1 MIYVLGIDVGSASS
15 KAVIM
20 DEDAKIVKSAVI
32 QSGTGTSGPSRVLTA
47 IFEGTALT
55 QSDMAKTVA
64 TGYGR
69 YVFEGADRQV
79 SEISCHAK
87 GVHYIFPNAR
97 TILDIGGQD
106 VKAIAIDEKGSV
118 QDFYMNDK
126 CAAGTGRFIEVMA
139 RILEIPLEDMAKWD
153 EKSEHPVSVSSTCTV
168 FAESE
173 VISLLSQNKAKEDI
187 IRGVHESVISR
198 SIGLLMRTPM
208 AEDFV
213 MTGGSAKNRGVV
225 EALKREIKK
234 PVYVAENPQITGAI
248 GAALYALKD
257 AKKQSPK
264 AVNCLNLEGGKN
276 GR

>member
-1 MIYVLGIDVGSASS
+1 MTYVLGIDVGSASS

-20 DEDAKIVKSAVI
+20 NDEAQIVKSAVI
-32 QSGTGTSGPSRVLTA
+32 QSGTGTSGPGRVIA
-47 IFEGTALT
+47 AVFEGTELT

-69 YVFEGADRQV
+69 YSFEAADRQV
-79 SEISCHAK
+79 SEISCHAR
-87 GVHYIFPNAR
+87 GIHYVFPNAR

-106 VKAIAIDEKGSV
+106 VKAIAIDDKGSV

-198 SIGLLMRTPM
+198 SMGLLMRTPM

-213 MTGGSAKNRGVV
+213 MTGGLAKNQGVV
-225 EALKREIKK
+225 NALKREIKK
-234 PVYVAENPQITGAI
+234 PIYVADDPQITGAI

-257 AKKQSPK
+257 AKKAIKKKQSI
-264 AVNCLNLEGGKN
+264 A
-276 GR
+276 